1 MDGLQL
7 ILVLVIA
14 VALWILYH
22 KVFHVVYFN
31 AIQGLFREAVI
42 CIIIAGIIVF
52 GISGKIGD
60 TLHPKEELPYLGI
73 FHNLEYL
80 NGSGF
85 DTMLTISEG
94 EKSGELLIKGYSTP
108 VNINYVQSFE
118 ISISRPEGDS
128 FTCDTGSYGTLSI
141 TFDSKENTLTV
152 TQEVPD
158 ISIPAPYTG
167 TYVADD
173 VWWNDYSEERK
184 AATEVA
190 EVASEPN
197 GWIEEYFGSYV
208 WTPFLDGEEY
218 APYMTIRLSAGLT
231 SVDFRLTAYDQDS
244 NFMDYYIPYPR
255 GPQEDAYIEYMSDSG
270 LIAFEIELA
279 ENGMPSIEIKNFP
292 QSQLIGSYSI
302 RPESFDVRLGKPGIL
317 LKWDGTYVCNN
328 GGEDGSKTLAVTQNG
343 NTSLSIDMIH
353 NYANG
358 NIETYHAEAEIGAF
372 GKGPYFAA
380 CTQDDK
386 TLYFNLEVDPTS
398 GEKVIQLDQL
408 GIYPA
413 IDLEYDGTYQ
423 VADNYTAS
431 GVAPQESHVPSVND
445 EQNLLPS
452 ESVTNPSDTDANVQ
466 ESEKK
471 SWYGTYVCNNGGA
484 DGSKTLIITPND
496 DSTLQIQ
503 MSHTYEDGRVEEFEC
518 IAEIGTY
525 SRGDDFASY
534 EGQKT
539 LYFTLELDRI
549 EVTQI
554 GIYPDK
560 DLEFDGTY
568 SKK

>member
-85 DTMLTISEG
+85 DTMLTISED

-184 AATEVA
+184 AATEAA
-190 EVASEPN
+190 EVSSEPN

-255 GPQEDAYIEYMSDSG
+255 GPQEDAYIEYMSNSG

-279 ENGMPSIEIKNFP
+279 ENGMSSIEIKNFP
-292 QSQLIGSYSI
+292 QSQLIGSYSM

-328 GGEDGSKTLAVTQNG
+328 GGEDGSKTLTVTQKG
-343 NTSLSIDMIH
+343 STSLSIDMIEVLVQVFE
-353 NYANG
+353 
-358 NIETYHAEAEIGAF
+358 NIENHLSDGSGCLQKCFDRADCDSRRLLMGEAELSRGDAAERHAFQGLCRRQLQTGAVA
-372 GKGPYFAA
+372 GG
-380 CTQDDK
+380 Q
-386 TLYFNLEVDPTS
+386 
-398 GEKVIQLDQL
+398 QLP
-408 GIYPA
+408 I
-413 IDLEYDGTYQ
+413 
-423 VADNYTAS
+423 AS
-431 GVAPQESHVPSVND
+431 GHTALYD
-445 EQNLLPS
+445 
-452 ESVTNPSDTDANVQ
+452 
-466 ESEKK
+466 
-471 SWYGTYVCNNGGA
+471 GA
-484 DGSKTLIITPND
+484 DGVQHISGGQVVGFGQLGPPGGLRMALPLHQPVALVSELKARRRV
-496 DSTLQIQ
+496 
-503 MSHTYEDGRVEEFEC
+503 DGVIDAPVAGDKAAQQTAVVRVYNGVC
-518 IAEIGTY
+518 VQA
-525 SRGDDFASY
+525 GDIP
-534 EGQKT
+534 
-539 LYFTLELDRI
+539 L
-549 EVTQI
+549 
-554 GIYPDK
+554 P
-560 DLEFDGTY
+560 
-568 SKK
+568 

>member
-1 MDGLQL
+1 M
-7 ILVLVIA
+7 
-14 VALWILYH
+14 
-22 KVFHVVYFN
+22 
-31 AIQGLFREAVI
+31 
-42 CIIIAGIIVF
+42 
-52 GISGKIGD
+52 
-60 TLHPKEELPYLGI
+60 
-73 FHNLEYL
+73 
-80 NGSGF
+80 
-85 DTMLTISEG
+85 
-94 EKSGELLIKGYSTP
+94 
-108 VNINYVQSFE
+108 
-118 ISISRPEGDS
+118 
-128 FTCDTGSYGTLSI
+128 
-141 TFDSKENTLTV
+141 TV

-184 AATEVA
+184 AATEAA

-255 GPQEDAYIEYMSDSG
+255 GPQEDAYIEYMSNSG

-292 QSQLIGSYSI
+292 QSQLIGSYSM

-328 GGEDGSKTLAVTQNG
+328 GGEDGSKTLTVTQKG
-343 NTSLSIDMIH
+343 STSLSIDMIH

-431 GVAPQESHVPSVND
+431 GVDPQESHVPSVND

-503 MSHTYEDGRVEEFEC
+503 MSHTYGDGRVEKFEC